1 MEPDGAEEAGL
12 LEPLRIGWRR
22 RPDPMVSRIWSGPTL
37 SIIPRRIRPARALN
51 CRNGRI

>member
-12 LEPLRIGWRR
+12 LGPLRIGWPR
-22 RPDPMVSRIWSGPTL
+22 RPDPTVSRIWSGPAL